1 MSRLVALD
9 GAAGEGGGQIL
20 RTALSLSAAT
30 GQGFEITRIR
40 ANRTRPGLRPQ
51 HVAAVRAM
59 ALVCNARVGGVF
71 DGSPDLRFE
80 PGPIAAGDFRFEI
93 GTAGSVSLV
102 LQTVLPA
109 LALAP
114 GPSRVAVTGGTH
126 VPASPSFHFVAGP
139 WAACV
144 RQLGFHFRL
153 HLERAGFYPPGGG
166 EVQAQVEPMPL
177 RAEPFAMEERGALLA
192 IRGLSGAARMKSPVA
207 ERQRDAAR
215 ERLWEERRLEAS
227 WETLALNASSPG
239 AFLMLEA
246 MFDNGHGAFSLL
258 AEGGQRPEAL
268 GDRAARMLLR
278 FLEGESA
285 ADPFLAD
292 QLAVPLAVA
301 GCGGRV
307 STSAVT
313 RHLETV
319 AEVLTAFGVPARVWG
334 RLAGAGGLEVDPR
347 PAPAPSA

>member
-1 MSRLVALD
+1 MSRLISLD

-20 RTALSLSAAT
+20 RTALALSTVT

-40 ANRTRPGLRPQ
+40 ANRSRPGLRPQ
-51 HVAAVRAM
+51 HVAAVRAITM
-59 ALVCNARVGGVF
+59 VCNARVGGVF

-80 PGPIAAGDFRFEI
+80 PGAVTPGDFRFEI

-109 LALAP
+109 LAMAA

-126 VPASPSFHFVAGP
+126 VPASPSFHYLAGP
-139 WAACV
+139 WAASV
-144 RQLGFHFRL
+144 AHLGFRLRL

-166 EVQAQVEPMPL
+166 EVRAEIEPLRP
-177 RAEPFAMEERGALLA
+177 RAEPLAMEQRGALLQV
-192 IRGLSGAARMKSPVA
+192 RGVSGAARLKTPVA
-207 ERQRDAAR
+207 QRQRQAAA
-215 ERLWEERRLEAS
+215 ERLWEERRLEGA
-227 WETLALNASSPG
+227 WETVALNAPSPG
-239 AFLMLEA
+239 SFLLLEA
-246 MFDNGHGAFSLL
+246 LFENGHGAFGLL
-258 AEGGQRPEAL
+258 GEGGQRPEAL
-268 GDRAARMLLR
+268 GDRAARMMLK

-285 ADPFLAD
+285 VDPFLAD

-319 AEVLTAFGVPARVWG
+319 AEVLTAFGVPARTWG
-334 RLAGAGGLEVDPR
+334 RLAGPGGLEVDARVP
-347 PAPAPSA
+347 PATA

>member
-1 MSRLVALD
+1 VSRLIPLD

-20 RTALSLSAAT
+20 RTALALSTVT

-59 ALVCNARVGGVF
+59 AMVCNARVGGVF
-71 DGSPDLRFE
+71 DGSPDLRYE
-80 PGPIAAGDFRFEI
+80 PGPVTPGDFRFEI

-102 LQTVLPA
+102 LQTVIPA
-109 LALAP
+109 LAMA
-114 GPSRVAVTGGTH
+114 GGRSRVAVTGGTH
-126 VPASPSFHFVAGP
+126 VPASPSFHFLAGP
-139 WAACV
+139 WAATV
-144 RQLGFHFRL
+144 ERLGFRMRL

-166 EVQAQVEPMPL
+166 EVRADVEPLRPREEPL
-177 RAEPFAMEERGALLA
+177 SMEQRGALLQV
-192 IRGLSGAARMKSPVA
+192 RGISGAARLKTPVA
-207 ERQRDAAR
+207 ERQRQAAA
-215 ERLWEERRLEAS
+215 ERLWEERRLEAA
-227 WETLALNASSPG
+227 WETVALNAPSPG

-246 MFDNGHGAFSLL
+246 LFENGHAGFSLL

-268 GDRAARMLLR
+268 GDRAARMVLK
-278 FLEGESA
+278 FLEGEHA
-285 ADPFLAD
+285 VDPFLAD

-307 STSAVT
+307 ATSAVT

-319 AEVLTAFGVPARVWG
+319 ADVLTAFGVPARTWG
-334 RLAGAGGLEVDPR
+334 RLAGPGGLEVDR
-347 PAPAPSA
+347 RLPAATA

>member
-1 MSRLVALD
+1 VSRLIALD

-20 RTALSLSAAT
+20 RTALALSAAT

-59 ALVCNARVGGVF
+59 AMVTNARVGGVF

-80 PGPIAAGDFRFEI
+80 PGPVTAGDFRFEI

-109 LALAP
+109 LAVAA

-126 VPASPSFHFVAGP
+126 VPASPSFHFLAGP
-139 WAACV
+139 WATTVA
-144 RQLGFHFRL
+144 RLGFRQRL
-153 HLERAGFYPPGGG
+153 LLERAGFYPPGGG
-166 EVQAQVEPMPL
+166 EVRAEVEPIQARTAPL
-177 RAEPFAMEERGALLA
+177 ELVDRGALV
-192 IRGLSGAARMKSPVA
+192 GLKGTSGAARAKSPVA
-207 ERQRDAAR
+207 ERQRQAAS
-215 ERLWEERRLEAS
+215 ERLWESKRLEAS
-227 WETLALNASSPG
+227 WETLALNAPSPG
-239 AFLMLEA
+239 AFVQLEA
-246 MFDNGHGAFSLL
+246 VFENGCGAFGLL
-258 AEGGQRPEAL
+258 QEGGQRPESL
-268 GDRAARMLLR
+268 GDRAARMALR

-285 ADPFLAD
+285 VDPFLAD

-301 GCGGRV
+301 GGGGRV

-319 AEVLTAFGVPARVWG
+319 AEVLTAFGVPARTWG
-334 RLAGAGGLEVDPR
+334 RLAGPGGLEVDPR
-347 PAPAPSA
+347 PARAAE

>member
-1 MSRLVALD
+1 VSRLVSLD

-20 RTALSLSAAT
+20 RTALTLSTAT
-30 GQGFEITRIR
+30 GLGFEITRIR
-40 ANRTRPGLRPQ
+40 ANRMRPGLRPQ

-59 ALVCNARVGGVF
+59 AMVCNARVGGVF

-80 PGPIAAGDFRFEI
+80 PGPVTPGDFRFEI

-109 LALAP
+109 LATAA

-126 VPASPSFHFVAGP
+126 VPASPSFHYLAGP
-139 WAACV
+139 WSSSV
-144 RQLGFHFRL
+144 GRLGFSLRL

-166 EVQAQVEPMPL
+166 EVRAEIEPL
-177 RAEPFAMEERGALLA
+177 RPRTEPLAMEQRGSLLS
-192 IRGLSGAARMKSPVA
+192 IHGISGAARFKTPVA
-207 ERQRDAAR
+207 ERQRQAAT

-227 WETLALNASSPG
+227 WETVALNATSPG
-239 AFLMLEA
+239 SFLLLEA
-246 MFDNGHGAFSLL
+246 LFENGHGGFSLL
-258 AEGGQRPEAL
+258 GEGGQRPEAL
-268 GDRAARMLLR
+268 GDRAARMVLG

-285 ADPFLAD
+285 VDPFLAD
-292 QLAVPLAVA
+292 QLAVPLAIA

-319 AEVLTAFGVPARVWG
+319 VEVLNAFGVPARSWG
-334 RLAGAGGLEVDPR
+334 RLAGPGGLEVDRR
-347 PAPAPSA
+347 PPSAAV